1 MSFARPS
8 AASRSSKST
17 PIGSSWSIDN
27 KSTDHTRAVVE
38 AETAS
43 FPAPLRYVFEPEQG
57 RYAAIN
63 TGIRAAKGA
72 IIATTDDDARVERD
86 WLTRAAAG
94 LDALG
99 CDYVGGKVFPIWTG
113 PRPDWIPD
121 RAVTAL
127 VGPGAAGPRRQTAA
141 SSE

>member
-1 MSFARPS
+1 MKFSVIIPTYNRADELRETI
-8 AASRSSKST
+8 RSIAKLEVDAD
-17 PIGSSWSIDN
+17 WELVVIDN
-27 KSTDHTRAVVE
+27 KSTDHTGAVVE

-94 LDALG
+94 PVSYTHLTL
-99 CDYVGGKVFPIWTG
+99 PTIL
-113 PRPDWIPD
+113 
-121 RAVTAL
+121 L
-127 VGPGAAGPRRQTAA
+127 V
-141 SSE
+141 